1 MKRNVLHGFILWTC
15 IVCAVAQAPA
25 PAPSHNRD
33 ENVEHVSF
41 VTEDGAL
48 IYADLLPDI
57 VIGHVVKHQG
67 AVLSRSARSSNP
79 TRTTREPDSKEAR

>member
-1 MKRNVLHGFILWTC
+1 MKLNVLHGLILCTC

-33 ENVEHVSF
+33 EKVEHVSF

-48 IYADLLPDI
+48 IYADLY
-57 VIGHVVKHQG
+57 GKGNGSGVVLVM
-67 AVLSRSARSSNP
+67 AVDLLRRVGSPRRNA
-79 TRTTREPDSKEAR
+79 